1 MEGPYG
7 NAMTEIALALAM
19 AFFSVMVLAMVS
31 MGTGSSVTK
40 QAFADAS
47 TQSDAARLEVVRSEP
62 GNRAASAKVKTR
74 LVIYHQN
81 RFLDAD
87 LTEIDPQGLAPDA
100 DIVLA
105 IDPELALA
113 EAITARTRISAGK
126 ITVTTL
132 DERWMRKLKE
142 TEQ

>member
-31 MGTGSSVTK
+31 MGTGSGV
-40 QAFADAS
+40 ANRADAKAS
-47 TQSDAARLEVVRSEP
+47 AQSDAARLAVARSEP
-62 GNRAASAKVKTR
+62 ANRAASADVRSR
-74 LVIYHQN
+74 LVIYHRN
-81 RFLDAD
+81 RFLDAALAD
-87 LTEIDPQGLAPDA
+87 IDPHGLAPDA

-113 EAITARTRISAGK
+113 EAITVRARISAGK

-132 DERWMRKLKE
+132 DARWMRKLKE
-142 TEQ
+142 IEQ